1 MWQNKEKS
9 IFPAICIL
17 CLVILAFVF
26 VVTQNIV
33 KADNIPQVSM
43 KNESISDMLEDVT
56 KDFIISNIYEARQKY
71 TETFDI
77 DTDYSFQKYVSD
89 KNVLQNKKYVPS
101 DLVMIDSEFVVN
113 KAARPYLRQAAATA
127 FDEMSQ
133 SFFQKFGKK
142 IYIMSAYRTYE
153 DQVRLV
159 DWGCSNARCAKIGA
173 SEHQLGLALDIHVAT
188 KDWYTQFSSGY
199 LDRMDENA
207 YKYGFIITY
216 SKWDKIDWKM
226 KEIRHWRYVW
236 VPFATELHEKDMSFA
251 ERVKDNEKLT
261 MEDE

>member
-89 KNVLQNKKYVPS
+89 KNV
-101 DLVMIDSEFVVN
+101 
-113 KAARPYLRQAAATA
+113 
-127 FDEMSQ
+127 
-133 SFFQKFGKK
+133 
-142 IYIMSAYRTYE
+142 
-153 DQVRLV
+153 
-159 DWGCSNARCAKIGA
+159 
-173 SEHQLGLALDIHVAT
+173 
-188 KDWYTQFSSGY
+188 
-199 LDRMDENA
+199 
-207 YKYGFIITY
+207 
-216 SKWDKIDWKM
+216 
-226 KEIRHWRYVW
+226 
-236 VPFATELHEKDMSFA
+236 
-251 ERVKDNEKLT
+251 
-261 MEDE
+261 